1 MRNRSTQRSRR
12 GQRGQAMVEYS
23 LMFWLIGLIFIAGFY
38 IGPGGAKIKT
48 DNNTY
53 SFDSSNSTI
62 FGLLIESY
70 QIYQDG
76 YYFSL
81 CAPLP

>member
-1 MRNRSTQRSRR
+1 MPKRSSRR
-12 GQRGQAMVEYS
+12 SLRGRRGQAMVEYS
-23 LMFWLIGLIFIAGFY
+23 LMFWLICMVFILGFV
-38 IGPGGAKIKT
+38 GMPTTSFSTADGT
-48 DNNTY
+48 TY
-53 SFDSSNSTI
+53 SSSQGDTI

-70 QIYQDG
+70 QVYQDG